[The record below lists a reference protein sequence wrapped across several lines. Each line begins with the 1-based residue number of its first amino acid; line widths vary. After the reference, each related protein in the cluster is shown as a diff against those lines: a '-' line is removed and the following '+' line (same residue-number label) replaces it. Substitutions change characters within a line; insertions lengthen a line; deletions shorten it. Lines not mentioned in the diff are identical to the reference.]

1 MGLFDKFFKKNVPV
15 KEKIFEDYFTEIQT
29 DMVSICLE
37 YVEMGL
43 YITSSIIKQHKGQI
57 LLKNSDI
64 TKGAEVIIKMPY
76 CSIFFVGDTSGLSLL
91 ILFICR
97 RCSTM
102 IQLQNKKVK

>member
-1 MGLFDKFFKKNVPV
+1 MMGLFDKFFKKNVPI

-76 CSIFFVGDTSGLSLL
+76 
-91 ILFICR
+91 
-97 RCSTM
+97 
-102 IQLQNKKVK
+102 